1 MPNTYV
7 VIMAG
12 GSGTRFWPFSRVEK
26 PKQFLDVLGV
36 GQTLL
41 QMTFDRFNE
50 MVPVENIFIV
60 SNSRYNDLIFE
71 QLPALKKDQV
81 LLEPFQRNTAPCIAY
96 ACYKIAAKDP
106 GATIIVSPADH
117 VVFKE
122 RAFLAIINDALKT
135 AKAEDKLVTIGVTP
149 NRPETGYGYIQYME
163 NSNAK
168 VKKVKTFTEKP
179 AKDLA
184 VKFIES
190 GEFVWNAGI
199 FVWSARAIKQA
210 FSQYLPEMAEV
221 FTGVAKHFYT
231 QQEQKAI
238 DEAYAQCKNISID
251 YGILE
256 KADNVYVV
264 LGEFGWSDLGS
275 WRSLYEVS
283 KKDEQGNMVKANA
296 MIYNSTNCT
305 ISGPKDKLIVVSGV
319 NDCLITDYGNAIL
332 ICNKNSP
339 TELKTIV
346 HDIQVSK
353 SSHFL

>member
-50 MVPVENIFIV
+50 MVPLENIFIV

-122 RAFLAIINDALKT
+122 RAFLAIINDALKA

-163 NSNAK
+163 NSGSK
-168 VKKVKTFTEKP
+168 VKRVKTFTEKP

-283 KKDEQGNMVKANA
+283 KKDEHGNMVKANA

-319 NDCLITDYGNAIL
+319 DDCLITDYGNAIL
-332 ICNKNSP
+332 ICNKNSH